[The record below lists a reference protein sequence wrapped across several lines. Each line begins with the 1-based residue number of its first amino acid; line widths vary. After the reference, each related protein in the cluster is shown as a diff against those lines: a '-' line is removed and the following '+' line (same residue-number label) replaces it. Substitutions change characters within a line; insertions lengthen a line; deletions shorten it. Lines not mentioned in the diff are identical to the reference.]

1 MHKIYLFV
9 EKNNHFRKVGV
20 DQPYLFKHKKIR
32 LLKEYFE
39 DGLFLPHSKNSGNV
53 ERYFLTKDKILKE
66 DEHHYFFNFPF
77 KFDEVEGKEP

>member
-39 DGLFLPHSKNSGNV
+39 DGLFLPHSKNSDNV
-53 ERYFLTKDKILKE
+53 ERYFLTKDEIETLYTYLHKE
-66 DEHHYFFNFPF
+66 M
-77 KFDEVEGKEP
+77 K

>member
-39 DGLFLPHSKNSGNV
+39 DGLFLPHSKNSDNV